1 MSCERLHIAVGVIF
15 NQQKDRVLIARRPAN
30 VHQGGLWEFPG
41 GKCHA
46 DEDVVTALKRELL
59 EELNLMVDICQ
70 PLISI
75 NHDYPQ
81 QQVKLDVWSVL
92 DWHGDIYGKEGQAIE
107 WVAVS
112 QLSQRQF
119 PPANKQ
125 IINLV
130 QLI

>member
-1 MSCERLHIAVGVIF
+1 MCDERLHIAVGVIF
-15 NQQKDRVLIARRPAN
+15 NQQKDKVLIARRPDN

-41 GKCHA
+41 GKCQA

-81 QQVKLDVWSVL
+81 QQVNLDVWSVL

-107 WVAVS
+107 WVAIS
-112 QLSQRQF
+112 QLSQRHF